1 MCSGS
6 PTYVCSGSRRNVLQL
21 RCAPVLQLGCA
32 PVLGEPYWWDALLST
47 RWLNSDWKASE
58 GEKQAY
64 ICWCFNKDIHCMF
77 VEGSQEQSFF
87 LQTLLFTPFVAT
99 VQKIIT
105 YALVSTWSWVS
116 SGWEHVTRFMHHC
129 RSETNPNVIWKQIQ
143 NQIWKTNTVLSF
155 ENLPKN
161 SHWFPEPTNPL
172 PYPIYVSKS
181 LQWRQTLWAL
191 RFE

>member
-1 MCSGS
+1 MA
-6 PTYVCSGSRRNVLQL
+6 YV
-21 RCAPVLQLGCA
+21 
-32 PVLGEPYWWDALLST
+32 PYWRDTLLST
-47 RWLNSDWKASE
+47 RWLKSDWKASE

-129 RSETNPNVIWKQIQ
+129 LVSVGNFGQNPHNVYTHLGKPSKKIRDYLGIFPNMGGGLPNSQ
-143 NQIWKTNTVLSF
+143 NFCYFNHR
-155 ENLPKN
+155 PKY
-161 SHWFPEPTNPL
+161 PL
-172 PYPIYVSKS
+172 
-181 LQWRQTLWAL
+181 
-191 RFE
+191 